1 MAEWIDVLRERV
13 ARDGRVVLVTVAHT
27 SGSAPRAAGTTMVVA
42 AVDVFGTIG
51 GGHLEFEALRMAR
64 NAVTDTSAAGAWI
77 VRFPLAARLGQCCGG
92 VVTIAF
98 KVVQRNDMTWL
109 DAASTCLRTHTPVA
123 LVSRIGND
131 AAPMLVSADNVTGSL
146 GALADDS
153 AAIASARHHLA
164 AGAASAMMLRATTP
178 AGATLMLHVVQP
190 PDFNVLV
197 FGNGHV
203 GRALVQVFG
212 ALDVAVRWIDGREHD
227 FPAIVPPNVD
237 VVITDDPV
245 AELDAAPRRA
255 FILILTHSHDL
266 DYALT
271 QAALQRDD
279 WRYIGLIGSRSKR
292 NQFEKRLAARGTP
305 PEALSRIVCPIG
317 VLAGTTIRSKEP
329 GAIAVGVVAEIL
341 ALREA
346 AMAKLSPQAGT
357 TTSVHALHAAG
368 TTATRTPRS

>member
-98 KVVQRNDMTWL
+98 KVVQRNDMRWL

-164 AGAASAMMLRATTP
+164 AGTANAMMLRATTP

-212 ALDVAVRWIDGREHD
+212 ALNVAVRWIDGREHD
-227 FPAIVPPNVD
+227 FPAIVPRNVD

-357 TTSVHALHAAG
+357 TTPVHALHAAG
-368 TTATRTPRS
+368 TTATRTPRA